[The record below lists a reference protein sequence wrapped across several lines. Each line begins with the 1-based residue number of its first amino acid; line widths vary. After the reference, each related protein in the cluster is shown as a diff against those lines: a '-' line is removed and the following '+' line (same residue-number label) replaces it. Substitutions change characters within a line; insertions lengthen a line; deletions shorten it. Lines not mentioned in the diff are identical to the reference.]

1 MIDVHSPHE
10 RISGF
15 RDFLLHLL
23 TITIGL
29 LIALGLEGCVEWWH
43 HRELRNEAD
52 DRLRQE
58 IIDNQKELATTRLA
72 VGKERENLIGI
83 LKFLKARSANQPYD
97 IHQLRIH
104 FEMGTLRD
112 ASWRTASA
120 TGALSYMEYP
130 EVQRYAAAYQVQD
143 DFAAVQT
150 GTLEEFL
157 QLESYGVFEF
167 DPKKMSP
174 TDAQA
179 ASTDVQRT
187 IAHLI
192 AMDQIGEG
200 LAKAYREALARE

>member
-1 MIDVHSPHE
+1 MIEVHSPHE

-43 HRELRNEAD
+43 HRNLRNEAD
-52 DRLRQE
+52 ARLHQE
-58 IIDNQKELATTRLA
+58 ITDNQKELAATRSA
-72 VGKERENLIGI
+72 VAKERENLISI
-83 LKFLKARSANQPYD
+83 LKFLKARSANRPYD
-97 IHQLRIH
+97 ISQLSIH
-104 FEMGTLRD
+104 FEMGTLRN

-120 TGALSYMEYP
+120 TGALGYMEYP
-130 EVQRYAAAYQVQD
+130 QVQRYASAYQVQD
-143 DFAAVQT
+143 DFAAVQSR
-150 GTLEEFL
+150 TLEEFL

-174 TDAQA
+174 ADAQA

-192 AMDQIGEG
+192 AMDQIGDG
-200 LAKAYREALARE
+200 LAKSYREALRRE